1 MTRRSRSRAE
11 ARRTI
16 ATYAALLGEGEPPEP
31 PRRRSQP
38 EHREQVKLI
47 AWARAA
53 AEVHPELELL
63 HAIPN
68 GGARDRITGAR
79 LKAEGV
85 LAGMP
90 DLCLP
95 VPRGPWAGLYIEL
108 KRPDGRGQLTK
119 AQERIIHKLRAVGHR
134 VEVCKGW
141 LAARDVILNYLEA

>member
-1 MTRRSRSRAE
+1 MSRPRSRAD
-11 ARRTI
+11 ARR
-16 ATYAALLGEGEPPEP
+16 AWAAYGALLTGDAAAIEP
-31 PRRRSQP
+31 PRNRSQP
-38 EHREQVKLI
+38 EHREQTKLI
-47 AWARAA
+47 SWARAA

-119 AQERIIHKLRAVGHR
+119 AQQHVICKLRAVGHR

-141 LAARDVILNYLEA
+141 LAARDVILDYLEA